1 MKFETILVKVLGLL
15 MLAYF
20 IFDAYHKYKDAG
32 EQEGEKIK
40 IKIE

>member
-20 IFDAYHKYKDAG
+20 VFDA
-32 EQEGEKIK
+32 KIK
-40 IKIE
+40 YTDAQEPEKV